1 MDNLT
6 DIKRGRGRPR
16 KTNLD
21 EISPIVEE
29 KAPRGRPRTRPI
41 DEEPKVKQK
50 PGRKTNISSSKE
62 YFNEYYHNNY
72 ANNYVNCPY
81 CYKPVQKCKLTRHM
95 RGEGCFRDQMTKK
108 YINNSIHEFIENNDE
123 EFEEFCNYIIENP
136 DEIKNPKLN
145 NKKNKMD

>member
-50 PGRKTNISSSKE
+50 PGRKTNISSSK
-62 YFNEYYHNNY
+62 
-72 ANNYVNCPY
+72 
-81 CYKPVQKCKLTRHM
+81 
-95 RGEGCFRDQMTKK
+95 
-108 YINNSIHEFIENNDE
+108 
-123 EFEEFCNYIIENP
+123 
-136 DEIKNPKLN
+136 
-145 NKKNKMD
+145 